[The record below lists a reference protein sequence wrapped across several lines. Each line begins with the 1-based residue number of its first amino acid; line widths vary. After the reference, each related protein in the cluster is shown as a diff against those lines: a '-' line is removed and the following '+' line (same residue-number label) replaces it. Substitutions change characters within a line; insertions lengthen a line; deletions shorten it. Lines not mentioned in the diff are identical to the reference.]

1 MDVDDSGGGDCSA
14 DGTCGDEG
22 GLDDDDLNGDGNLP
36 PVLSLLDQTENALQQ
51 FSIVVG
57 VCLMVG
63 LLFFLMVWIDMLM
76 DWLGT
81 KMKRSS
87 KKEPDPE
94 DPAALVGSFKRYK
107 N

>member
-22 GLDDDDLNGDGNLP
+22 GVGDDDLNGDGNLP

-63 LLFFLMVWIDMLM
+63 LLFFLMVGIELSM
-76 DWLGT
+76 DWLGS
-81 KMKRSS
+81 KMKRS